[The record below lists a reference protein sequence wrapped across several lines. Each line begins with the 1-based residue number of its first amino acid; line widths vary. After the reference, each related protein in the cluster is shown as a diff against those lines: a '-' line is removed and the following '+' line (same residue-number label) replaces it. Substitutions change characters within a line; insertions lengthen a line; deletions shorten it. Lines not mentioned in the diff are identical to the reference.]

1 MTFFLITFISIIIFY
16 FINDSIKNYNFL
28 LNYKGQKH
36 QKFSGLINVP
46 LSGGIFLTF
55 SSILLF
61 FPYNFIL
68 SLFILFIFIVG
79 FISDTNL
86 LSSPKLRFAIQS
98 TIIIFFVLLLDIK
111 INQTNFIFLDSLLEN
126 TYFKYFFPV
135 FCLLILINGSNFI
148 DGLNGLML
156 GYFSSIVF
164 LIFYFD
170 LYLYLEIDKTFLM
183 NFIIILFYLFILN
196 INNKLFMGDSGSYVL
211 GLICGYFLINI
222 HQSNPSISSFFIV
235 LLLWYPC
242 FENLFSIL
250 RKFILKKS
258 PIKADNN
265 HFHQLV
271 FFYIRKKIRFKNLDP
286 NNFSAYLIILYN
298 FFVFLIGSSDT
309 SNTQLQIVLI
319 IFNILVYLTIYL
331 RLFIFKYSN
340 SFKSL
345 R

>member
-16 FINDSIKNYNFL
+16 FINDYIKNYNFL

-68 SLFILFIFIVG
+68 SLFILLIFIVG

-86 LSSPKLRFAIQS
+86 LSSPKLRFVIQS

-111 INQTNFIFLDSLLEN
+111 INQTSLPFLNLLLEN

-156 GYFSSIVF
+156 GYFSSIIF
-164 LIFYFD
+164 LIFYFN

-211 GLICGYFLINI
+211 GLICGYLLINI

-250 RKFILKKS
+250 RKFNLNRSPLK
-258 PIKADNN
+258 PDNK
-265 HFHQLV
+265 HLHQLVFLYFKMKYKISKNSANNLSSLAINFVNLIIIFLASLKYNHTLLQLSLIFISSLIYV
-271 FFYIRKKIRFKNLDP
+271 FFYIRILGKISRK
-286 NNFSAYLIILYN
+286 
-298 FFVFLIGSSDT
+298 
-309 SNTQLQIVLI
+309 
-319 IFNILVYLTIYL
+319 
-331 RLFIFKYSN
+331 
-340 SFKSL
+340 
-345 R
+345 